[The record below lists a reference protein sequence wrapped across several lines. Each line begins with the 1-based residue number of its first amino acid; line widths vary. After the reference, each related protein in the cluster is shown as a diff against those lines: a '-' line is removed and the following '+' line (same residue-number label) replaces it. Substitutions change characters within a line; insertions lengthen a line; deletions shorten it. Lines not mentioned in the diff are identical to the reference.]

1 LLGFEQGA
9 EVRGEVHLGE
19 LLVFD
24 ADVLEEGEQG
34 AELLLDAVEE
44 SVRKTGHHGGQVLA
58 LSADAFQG
66 NDHELKPSVNADEQE
81 LRAASN
87 NCGNLPL
94 CYTESRFEVRPIG
107 LRSLLIPRT
116 FQRWAP
122 AQRERERKKL
132 QIL

>member
-1 LLGFEQGA
+1 M
-9 EVRGEVHLGE
+9 RGEVHLGE

-24 ADVLEEGEQG
+24 AGVLEEGEQG

-44 SVRKTGHHGGQVLA
+44 SVRKAGHHCGQVLA

-66 NDHELKPSVNADEQE
+66 NDHELQPSVNADEQK

-87 NCGNLPL
+87 NYGNLPL
-94 CYTESRFEVRPIG
+94 GYTESRFEVRPIG

-122 AQRERERKKL
+122 AEREKL